1 MCPGATI
8 YVSAFSYILGKD
20 AGGQKQQWERGRVA
34 RGGGSRSGGGR
45 GQGETS
51 ASGVLGLGLG
61 LGLGLVKA
69 VTSFS
74 SVRHSESVWV
84 SRAQHR

>member
-1 MCPGATI
+1 MLVDKSSSGSEDEWPA
-8 YVSAFSYILGKD
+8 
-20 AGGQKQQWERGRVA
+20 
-34 RGGGSRSGGGR
+34 GGGSRSGGGR